1 MSTAEQPVV
10 VLVHG
15 AFADSASWDP
25 VIPHLHNLGLRAVAV
40 ANPLRDLKGDAT
52 YLRDVINGIGRQV
65 VLVGHSYAGMVISE
79 AAAGN
84 PAVQSLVYVSA
95 FAPESGESALLL
107 AGKFEGSTLASALD
121 SYPVATGG
129 NEFRIAP
136 EKYHHQFC
144 ADVDADQAAL
154 MAVTQRPVT
163 ERALSEGLRVSEPG
177 WRSKPSWFVFGECDL
192 NIPAAALR
200 FMAERAS
207 SQGTREIAGASHAIT
222 LSRPDSVA
230 AAIFDATSTGP
241 TAGTAAIPTPAGR
254 QGVRGGS

>member
-15 AFADSASWDP
+15 AFAESAGWNP
-25 VIPHLHNLGLRAVAV
+25 VIQHLHNLGLRAVAV
-40 ANPLRDLKGDAT
+40 ANPLRDLRSDAA
-52 YLRDVINGIGRQV
+52 YLRDVINGLGRPV
-65 VLVGHSYAGMVISE
+65 VLAGHSYGGMVIS
-79 AAAGN
+79 AAAADN
-84 PAVQSLVYVSA
+84 TAVLSLVYVSA

-129 NEFRIAP
+129 NEFRIVE

-144 ADVDADQAAL
+144 ADLDADQAAL

-163 ERALSEGLRVSEPG
+163 ERALSEGLSGEPG

-192 NIPAAALR
+192 TVPAAALR

-207 SQGTREIAGASHAIT
+207 SRGTREIAGASHAIA
-222 LSRPDSVA
+222 LSQPDTVA
-230 AAIFDATSTGP
+230 AAIFDATGTG
-241 TAGTAAIPTPAGR
+241 
-254 QGVRGGS
+254 QV